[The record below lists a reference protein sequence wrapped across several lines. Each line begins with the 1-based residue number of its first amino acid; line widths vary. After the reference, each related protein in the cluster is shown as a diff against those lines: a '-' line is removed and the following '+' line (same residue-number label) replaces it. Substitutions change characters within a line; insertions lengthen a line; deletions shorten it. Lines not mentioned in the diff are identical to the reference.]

1 MSPFAARCLLVGAA
15 VALLATGVFA
25 PMAGSSRAA
34 LIGAAGWCAVLDA
47 LLARATRAGASIDAA
62 ATPDVAVL
70 GSARVQ
76 VPDLH
81 PPLIG
86 HAASNDA
93 ATATPAG
100 IVLGTAPDESTVDV
114 GDQAPAHVV
123 IVGAGVLALAVYRAV
138 VAQVRARSAASGV
151 EVRAASALDL
161 RPVLTSGAEHCPS
174 MPEGTAAV
182 AAAPG
187 TGDETTVVLVTGPGL
202 MPRRWDLA
210 VEVTRYGCS
219 VRRPDEPRGTP
230 VSPVLPR
237 LEARA

>member
-15 VALLATGVFA
+15 VVLVAAGVFA

-47 LLARATRAGASIDAA
+47 LLARATRAGESIDEA

-70 GSARVQ
+70 GSAPAQ
-76 VPDLH
+76 APDLH
-81 PPLIG
+81 PFLFG
-86 HAASNDA
+86 HDASDDA

-100 IVLGTAPDESTVDV
+100 IVLGSAPDGSTVGV
-114 GDQAPAHVV
+114 GDHAPAHVV
-123 IVGAGVLALAVYRAV
+123 IVGGGVLSLAVYRAV

-161 RPVLTSGAEHCPS
+161 RPVLTSGGEHCPA

-182 AAAPG
+182 VAAPG
-187 TGDETTVVLVTGPGL
+187 TDDETTVVLVTAGR

-219 VRRPDEPRGTP
+219 VRRPGEPRGTP

-237 LEARA
+237 LEERA